1 MHIKQV
7 LIRNFRSY
15 KDQSEFTP
23 FSPKNNVVGALPTRT
38 TSLTPPLV
46 GRNGSGKSNF
56 FHGTGAVP
64 PPAHAA
70 QPSSSCS
77 ATSTP
82 ICAPRRSRRSST
94 CALSAQPRR
103 PSLTPAQEGASGET
117 VMQAYVEIVFDNRD
131 GRIPVRGGR
140 PGGGR
145 GVGRA

>member
-23 FSPKNNVVGALPTRT
+23 FSPKNNVVGAPHSHLTR

-64 PPAHAA
+64 PV
-70 QPSSSCS
+70 
-77 ATSTP
+77 
-82 ICAPRRSRRSST
+82 RSRRAAIQFVLSDLYSNLRPEEKQ
-94 CALSAQPRR
+94 ALLHVRPPSPRPAAPRSR
-103 PSLTPAQEGASGET
+103 PHRRAPAA
-117 VMQAYVEIVFDNRD
+117 R
-131 GRIPVRGGR
+131 R
-140 PGGGR
+140 
-145 GVGRA
+145 